1 MSAEDFK
8 SALQDK
14 AYIQWFKNSVKSI
27 FIQTTSEL
35 RPSEQTAQKT
45 SFLITETDIA
55 NIGAKLAGRAITD
68 QEIQKIKQDL
78 IASVKRKRVIVR
90 KDNSL
95 FFPVIEFD
103 NGIGNLLKKGFDSIP
118 KVEIVD
124 KQTKKTREARVSDFF
139 QRGHVFSVAANVAEQ
154 TRRNLASSN
163 TAQKTKDALLPI
175 LDQIIKDLKAA
186 DLASSNLKSLD
197 VDIYAKYSKN
207 PYKYV
212 VEMQPEEV
220 NRASGIASAP
230 ITNALRRYF
239 TPQNWV
245 EIDKFFRKR
254 AQDDGFIQSLIK
266 AQGSPSFIKLIQ
278 QELVETIKY
287 GKPTSK
293 KQFTTPKLKV
303 STEAI
308 KLDTKKI
315 KNGIDNTIKKVTKLK
330 QNLAKAVSIAEKS
343 YKLQAVPEEQVNL
356 TSLQNLLNANLV
368 ERVKQNMG
376 NGTRRDVLN
385 LRTGRFAESV
395 EVTKLSESRQG
406 MITAFYTY
414 MKNPYATFS
423 AGGRQEYPRS
433 RDPKTLIAKSI
444 REIAAEQ
451 VSNRLRSVL
460 V

>member
-1 MSAEDFK
+1 MSVEDFK

-27 FIQTTSEL
+27 FIQTTTEL
-35 RPSEQTAQKT
+35 RTSEQTAQKT
-45 SFLITETDIA
+45 SFLITEADIA

-78 IASVKRKRVIVR
+78 IASVKRRRVIVR

-95 FFPVIEFD
+95 FFPIIEFD
-103 NGIGNLLKKGFDSIP
+103 SGIGNLLKKGFDSIP
-118 KVEIVD
+118 KVEIID
-124 KQTKKTREARVSDFF
+124 KQTKKPREARVTDFF
-139 QRGHVFSVAANVAEQ
+139 QRGHVFSIATNVAEQ

-175 LDQIIKDLKAA
+175 LDQIINDLKAA
-186 DLASSNLKSLD
+186 DLASSNIKSLD
-197 VDIYAKYSKN
+197 VDIYSKYSKN

-212 VEMQPEEV
+212 VEMQPEET
-220 NRASGIASAP
+220 NRASGVASAP
-230 ITNALRRYF
+230 VTNALRRYF

-254 AQDDGFIQSLIK
+254 AQDDDFIQSLIK
-266 AQGSPSFIKLIQ
+266 AQGSPSFINLIQ
-278 QELVETIKY
+278 KELVETIKY
-287 GKPTSK
+287 GKSVSK
-293 KQFTTPKLKV
+293 KEFKTPKIKV
-303 STEAI
+303 STESI
-308 KLDTKKI
+308 KVNNKKI
-315 KNGIDNTIKKVTKLK
+315 KDNIKDTIKKVTKLK
-330 QNLAKAVSIAEKS
+330 QGLSKAAAIAEKS
-343 YKLQAVPEEQVNL
+343 YGLQATSQEQTNL
-356 TSLQNLLNANLV
+356 ISLQNLLNANLV
-368 ERVKQNMG
+368 EQVKRNMG

-385 LRTGRFAESV
+385 LQTGRFAESV
-395 EVTKLSESRQG
+395 EVTRLSESRQG